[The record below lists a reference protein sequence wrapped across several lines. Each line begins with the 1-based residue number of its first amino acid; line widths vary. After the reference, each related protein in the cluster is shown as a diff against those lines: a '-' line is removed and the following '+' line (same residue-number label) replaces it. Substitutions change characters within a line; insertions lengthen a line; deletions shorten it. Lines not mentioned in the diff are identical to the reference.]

1 MDSSSPLKMKKPE
14 TQTFSLGLRF
24 FVLIYA
30 KTHVYTL
37 VRTSFYFRQS
47 FTAHQPEASRFSR
60 TAKP

>member
-1 MDSSSPLKMKKPE
+1 MKKPE

-24 FVLIYA
+24 FVFIYA
-30 KTHVYTL
+30 KTHVYML
-37 VRTSFYFRQS
+37 VRASFYFRQS